1 MKKSRQ
7 KAREGYEKL
16 AFGGVSDAIRLLYDE
31 HPEPGKLAEMDFFNI
46 AEIRRPKDGS
56 MEIKFFDRLRAL
68 EKLEELE
75 TGKQD
80 GSALFQAMEESAR
93 ALSQSVK
100 PPGKEENG

>member
-1 MKKSRQ
+1 
-7 KAREGYEKL
+7 
-16 AFGGVSDAIRLLYDE
+16 
-31 HPEPGKLAEMDFFNI
+31 
-46 AEIRRPKDGS
+46 

-75 TGKQD
+75 AGKQD